1 MFAGRT
7 LVVGGLLSSLGL
19 VWLLGSCA
27 QTNGRVPQLADTGR
41 PALHAIHQVRLKSIM
56 AEISHLAVE
65 RLPQEIDTSAMR
77 DRKSEELAK
86 CATELADDAEAISE
100 TLVDVRISAEDRR
113 VFEAY
118 VEKLRTGALEMADIA
133 RRHDARAMVAKYD
146 EIMSTCN
153 ACHSSFRILPR
164 VKRS

>member
-1 MFAGRT
+1 MFAART
-7 LVVGGLLSSLGL
+7 LVVGGLLSAPGVVLFLASCVQNTGGPSPL
-19 VWLLGSCA
+19 V
-27 QTNGRVPQLADTGR
+27 DTGR
-41 PALHAIHQVRLKSIM
+41 PALHAIQQERLKSIM
-56 AEISHLAVE
+56 AEISRLAVE

-77 DRKSEELAK
+77 DRKSEELAD
-86 CATELADDAEAISE
+86 CATELADDAEAISD

-133 RRHDARAMVAKYD
+133 RRHDARAMAAKYD